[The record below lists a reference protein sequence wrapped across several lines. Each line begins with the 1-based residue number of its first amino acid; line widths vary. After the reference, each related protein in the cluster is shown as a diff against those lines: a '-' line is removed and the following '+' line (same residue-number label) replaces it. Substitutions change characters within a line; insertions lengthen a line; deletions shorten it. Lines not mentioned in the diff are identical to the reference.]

1 MITLYQF
8 DISPFCDKVRRV
20 LNVKQQAFQT
30 VEISLAE
37 TVKGDIRKYSRAGKL
52 PAIDHDG
59 KKVWDSSTIVKYL
72 EETFPENRL
81 IPSDPKEKALVHFFE
96 DWADESLYFY
106 EMHLRFVCKEN
117 SAHWSKVVTQEDGTL
132 LKTLAPYLVPF
143 AMSRTTKAQ
152 GIGRKSI
159 AEIESDLTE
168 HVNSIADWLG
178 GDDWLVGNRLTLAD
192 ISVYAQLFCIQG
204 AVEGKRIIE
213 RSEPVVKWMERVE
226 EATASPANAAALFQ
240 SISESNKQE
249 EAVTNS

>member
-1 MITLYQF
+1 MIKVYQF

-20 LNVKQQAFQT
+20 LNVKQQPFQT

-37 TVKGDIRKYSRAGKL
+37 TVKGDIKKYSKAGKL

-72 EETFPENRL
+72 EETFPENSL
-81 IPSDPKEKALVHFFE
+81 IPTDPKERALVHFFE

-106 EMHLRFVCKEN
+106 EMHMRFVLKQN
-117 SAHWSKVVTQEDGTL
+117 SARWSKVVTQEDGAL
-132 LKTLAPYLVPF
+132 LQTLAPYLVPL

-168 HVNSIADWLG
+168 HVSSISDWLG
-178 GDDWLVGNRLTLAD
+178 EEEWLVGGRLTMAD
-192 ISVYAQLFCIQG
+192 IAVFAQLYCIQG
-204 AVEGKRIIE
+204 AVEGQRIIE
-213 RSEPVVKWMERVE
+213 KYDSVVKWMKRVD
-226 EATASPANAAALFQ
+226 EATSSSENAAAVFQ
-240 SISESNKQE
+240 STNKQAE
-249 EAVTNS
+249 PVASS